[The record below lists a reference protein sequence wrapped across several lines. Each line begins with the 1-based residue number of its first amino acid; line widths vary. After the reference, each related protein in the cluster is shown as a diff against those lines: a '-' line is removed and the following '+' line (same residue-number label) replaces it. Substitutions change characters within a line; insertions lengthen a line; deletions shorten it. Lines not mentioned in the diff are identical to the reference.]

1 MKNLQ
6 KLINIGYGNVVNSDK
21 VVSVISPDSA
31 PVKRLVQ
38 NAKDQGVAVDAT
50 QGRKTKS
57 VIITDS
63 NFIVLSALV
72 PDTIAGR
79 FNENVL
85 PGKED
90 NNEE

>member
-1 MKNLQ
+1 MQ
-6 KLINIGYGNVVNSDK
+6 KLINIGYGNVVSSDK

>member
-1 MKNLQ
+1 MQ